1 MRYNLHTR
9 NYIHLEYKIQWALT
23 DVYTHKT
30 TASINTEYFH
40 YPKFLHAPS
49 SFSRWQ
55 MFTTIKPLPQST
67 QNISITPSFFM
78 PPSSFSRRET
88 GGRKSFCSWLWGILP
103 PSPWE
108 SRLFSSLLEECSF
121 YGAVFLQGMTFSSSW
136 LRQYWP
142 KTPESIA
149 LIALIVFNFSWFKLK
164 CKYSHRMNGYHIVQ
178 CRFWFY

>member
-1 MRYNLHTR
+1 MHLCLFRVYHIFKKSISLRYNLYTR

-49 SFSRWQ
+49 SFSR
-55 MFTTIKPLPQST
+55 
-67 QNISITPSFFM
+67 
-78 PPSSFSRRET
+78 RET
-88 GGRKSFCSWLWGILP
+88 GARKSFCSWLWGSLL

-121 YGAVFLQGMTFSSSW
+121 YGAGFLQGTTFPSSW

-142 KTPESIA
+142 ETPESTA
-149 LIALIVFNFSWFKLK
+149 LIALIVFNFSWNKLK
-164 CKYSHRMNGYHIVQ
+164 CKYLHRINGYHIVQ